1 MKLSEFIKKII
12 KDYFIIFGVVIF
24 VVTALNS
31 ESGFALNIKDLYTVM
46 IGALAGDLTS
56 FILYSPNEMS
66 GKETR
71 VRICIHF
78 IVLEGILLLLAH
90 ILGIASGYIQ
100 LAKFAVE
107 IAVIYLVLRF
117 LSWQV
122 YKKDAKEINEK
133 LGNMKKVTSHFDKE

>member
-1 MKLSEFIKKII
+1 MKISEFIKKLI

-46 IGALAGDLTS
+46 IGSLAGDLTS

-78 IVLEGILLLLAH
+78 IILEVILLLLAH
-90 ILGIASGYIQ
+90 ILGIAAGYIQ

-122 YKKDAKEINEK
+122 YKKDAKEINGK
-133 LGNMKKVTSHFDKE
+133 LENMKKVPSHSDKE

>member
-1 MKLSEFIKKII
+1 MKVSEFIKKLI
-12 KDYFIIFGVVIF
+12 KDYFVIFGVVVF

-31 ESGFALNIKDLYTVM
+31 ESGFSLNIKDLYTVM

-78 IVLEGILLLLAH
+78 ITLEVILLLLAH
-90 ILGIASGYIQ
+90 ILGIAGGYIQ
-100 LAKFAVE
+100 LAKFALE
-107 IAVIYLVLRF
+107 IAVIYLVIRF

-122 YKKDAKEINEK
+122 YKKDAKEINGK
-133 LGNMKKVTSHFDKE
+133 LKNMKKLTSHSDK